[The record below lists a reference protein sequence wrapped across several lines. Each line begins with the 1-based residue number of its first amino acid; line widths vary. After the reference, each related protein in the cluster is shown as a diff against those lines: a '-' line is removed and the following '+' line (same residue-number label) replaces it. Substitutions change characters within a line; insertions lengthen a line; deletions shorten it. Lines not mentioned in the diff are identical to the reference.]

1 MEVVN
6 SKPLET
12 PDPLINHNCLGRLE
26 RSITFVVPEIG
37 SGNMMNFLA
46 GPEALLWYALK
57 MHWRCTPEP
66 FQQKNIRS
74 LILRHPL
81 DAQDPALPATYKIH
95 CKPPSN
101 PACDLLTGLVKKP
114 QRLAAWRIV
123 SGTGIFPG

>member
-46 GPEALLWYALK
+46 GPEPLLWYALK

-81 DAQDPALPATYKIH
+81 DAQNPALPATYKIH
-95 CKPPSN
+95 CKPPSD